1 MTVIDQLLEN
11 NSRYADGFDKGDLP
25 LPPAR
30 NLAVVACMDARLD
43 VHKILGLSEGD
54 AHVIRNAG
62 GVVSDDAL
70 RSLVISQRLLG
81 TTAIVLIHHTDC
93 GMLTF
98 RDDAVKDA
106 IEADTGLRP
115 AFSMEAFGNLE
126 QDVRQSISRIQ
137 ANPFIPNKDQV
148 RGFVYD
154 CATGRLNEV
163 SPG

>member
-11 NSRYADGFDKGDLP
+11 NSRYADGFDKGELP

-62 GVVSDDAL
+62 GVVSDDAI

-81 TTAIVLIHHTDC
+81 TRAIVLIHHTDC

-126 QDVRQSISRIQ
+126 KDVRQSISRIQ
-137 ANPFIPNKDQV
+137 ASSFIPHKDQV

-154 CATGRLNEV
+154 CSTGRLNEV